1 MNAAHLHARPR
12 AGNQAAARRRSAS
25 RWATAVFPI
34 CLILGSAASI
44 PAAPS
49 GLPEAADAT
58 DGQATAGVWARAAWL
73 MMDRG
78 DHRGARQ
85 AFLAAS
91 GLAPAMAEPLVGLGM
106 AASRAGHD
114 EEAITWLQ
122 EALERDA
129 GAARADRLL
138 GQIHERRGN
147 IRTSLRHFEAAL
159 RQDPGDVT
167 AREGALRLRT
177 AVAFDATL
185 DDLYGRHFVVKY
197 PAGADRS
204 LAVLTAARLER
215 IYKTVGRL
223 FAYYPSDPVTV
234 VLYPAD
240 QFHAVTAS
248 PRWTEGLYDGRMHL
262 PLPARSRPIDE
273 FDASLAH
280 EYAHAVV
287 SSMSAGR
294 APAWLQ
300 EGLAQASEAAVRPAR
315 SRQAPAGAP
324 GDPLLL
330 QAHAGSFQGAAAGDA
345 AAAYAESHAMV
356 THLIRRHGMKTMR
369 RFLTALADDRDFD
382 AAFQSAFGLPWQEAG
397 PPGIRS
403 DRHLLPPS
411 SKGTKG

>member
-1 MNAAHLHARPR
+1 L
-12 AGNQAAARRRSAS
+12 
-25 RWATAVFPI
+25 
-34 CLILGSAASI
+34 AASV
-44 PAAPS
+44 PAADPGEADAPA
-49 GLPEAADAT
+49 GLPDAAGAGSDR
-58 DGQATAGVWARAAWL
+58 QQTAGIWTQAAWL
-73 MMDRG
+73 AMDRG
-78 DHRGARQ
+78 DHRGAGQ
-85 AFLAAS
+85 AFLAAAQV
-91 GLAPAMAEPLVGLGM
+91 APAMAEPLVGLGM
-106 AASRAGHD
+106 AASRAGRD
-114 EEAITWLQ
+114 EEAITWLEQ
-122 EALERDA
+122 ALVRDA

-167 AREGALRLRT
+167 AREGALRLRA
-177 AVAFDATL
+177 AVEFDATL

-197 PAGADRS
+197 PAGSDRS

-223 FAYYPSDPVTV
+223 FAYYPSEPVTV

-240 QFHAVTAS
+240 RFHAVTAS

-300 EGLAQASEAAVRPAR
+300 EGLAQVSEAALRPAR

-324 GDPLLL
+324 EDLRSL
-330 QAHAGSFQGAAAGDA
+330 QAHAGGFQGAAAGDA
-345 AAAYAESHAMV
+345 AAAYADSHAV
-356 THLIRRHGMKTMR
+356 VKHLIQRHGMKTMR
-369 RFLTALADDRDFD
+369 RFLTALADDQDFD
-382 AAFQSAFGLPWQEAG
+382 RAFQAAFGRPWQDAG

-411 SKGTKG
+411 AEGTKG